1 MPSTTEMAAA
11 LRHAAQ
17 TGVAVP
23 PLAASLPAAGIELAY
38 DVQNANTEH
47 ALAAG
52 RRLTGRKIG
61 LTSLAVQKQLGVS
74 EPDFGMLFA
83 DMEVLDG
90 EEVAAGRLL
99 QPRVEA
105 EVAFVLKSRIEHPD
119 CGVPDLIA
127 ATAYVLPAIEI
138 VDSRIA
144 DWKISIFDTVA
155 DNASSGLYV
164 LGNTPRRLDDVDL
177 KLCGMVLDKNGVPSS
192 FGVGAACLGHPV
204 NAVIWL
210 ARRMAQLGRPLEAGD
225 VVLSGALGPMVSVG
239 PGDVIDTAIDGLGTV
254 SVRFAGA

>member
-1 MPSTTEMAAA
+1 MSSPTEMAAA
-11 LRHAAQ
+11 LRRAAE
-17 TGVAVP
+17 TGIAIA
-23 PLAASLPAAGIELAY
+23 PLAASLPEASVALAY
-38 DVQNANTEH
+38 EVQNLNTGH

-52 RRLTGRKIG
+52 RRLAGRKIG
-61 LTSLAVQKQLGVS
+61 LTSFAVQKQLGVS

-83 DMEVLDG
+83 DMEVLSG

-105 EVAFVLKSRIEHPD
+105 EVAFVLKSRVDRPD
-119 CGVPDLIA
+119 CGVTDIIV
-127 ATAYVLPAIEI
+127 ATDYVLPALEI

-144 DWKISIFDTVA
+144 EWKISIFDTVA

-164 LGNTPRRLDDVDL
+164 LGNTPKRLDEVDL
-177 KLCGMVLDKNGVPSS
+177 RLCGMVLNKNGVPSS

-204 NAVIWL
+204 NAVVWL

-225 VVLSGALGPMVSVG
+225 VVLSGALGPMVSVA
-239 PGDVIDTAIDGLGTV
+239 PGDVIDAAIDGLGAV
-254 SVRFAGA
+254 SVRFAGI